1 MCTHTLCAN
10 IVGYICFIRSSAAF
24 DQQPNQCVVYAA
36 QLALPAVIPRPPE
49 TNRSGTAGDANGGG
63 SLVVELQAEMR
74 CTCLGVKG
82 SVSQVEDITPAKAR
96 PFIGSSAEDGGLM
109 ETANVE
115 TAGDQR
121 GLLAILSAEKQKC
134 HNVAPPPPVKTDK
147 GENTFLCFS

>member
-1 MCTHTLCAN
+1 MH
-10 IVGYICFIRSSAAF
+10 R
-24 DQQPNQCVVYAA
+24 
-36 QLALPAVIPRPPE
+36 ALPAGFPPE
-49 TNRSGTAGDANGGG
+49 TNQSNTAGDAKYAGGG
-63 SLVVELQAEMR
+63 SLVVALQAEMR

-96 PFIGSSAEDGGLM
+96 PFIGSSPKDGGLM

-134 HNVAPPPPVKTDK
+134 LNVAPSRETKERKHYSVSVR
-147 GENTFLCFS
+147 FSVV

>member
-1 MCTHTLCAN
+1 MCCLC
-10 IVGYICFIRSSAAF
+10 SAASA
-24 DQQPNQCVVYAA
+24 PSGYH
-36 QLALPAVIPRPPE
+36 PPE
-49 TNRSGTAGDANGGG
+49 TNRSGTAG

-96 PFIGSSAEDGGLM
+96 PFIGSSAKDGGLM

-121 GLLAILSAEKQKC
+121 GLLPILSAEKQKC
-134 HNVAPPPPVKTDK
+134 HNVAPTPP
-147 GENTFLCFS
+147 